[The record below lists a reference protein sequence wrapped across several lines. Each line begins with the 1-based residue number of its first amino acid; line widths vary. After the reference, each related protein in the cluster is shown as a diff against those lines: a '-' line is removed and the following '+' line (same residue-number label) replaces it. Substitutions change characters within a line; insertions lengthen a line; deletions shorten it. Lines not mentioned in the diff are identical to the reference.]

1 MGTIL
6 RYSETGPGPTG
17 RVMTIAFELNGQAFV
32 ALNGGPIYT
41 FTPAVS
47 FVVHCEMQNEIDAE
61 DDQARHQRF
70 AGSI

>member
-1 MGTIL
+1 
-6 RYSETGPGPTG
+6 
-17 RVMTIAFELNGQAFV
+17 MTIAFELNGQAFV